1 MNEKKAAQ
9 FKRQNDF
16 NKKAYDRT
24 TILTPEGKKEQIKA
38 AADAR
43 TMSLN
48 EFINAAI
55 DAYMD
60 DN

>member
-1 MNEKKAAQ
+1 MMDERKMAQ

-16 NKKAYDRT
+16 NKKNYDRT
-24 TILTPEGKKEQIKA
+24 TILTPKGKKEQIKA

-43 TMSLN
+43 SMSLN

-55 DAYMD
+55 DAYM
-60 DN
+60 N